1 MSDDARISET
11 LHLHHNIG
19 TVLRDFSVDDR
30 PIIRR
35 LEGLLKKHNNARYA
49 VIFTE
54 TCIKE
59 NLLPKFTYIK
69 LSVYEGPRLHEGK
82 KHGYDISALRI
93 SEMFD
98 AS

>member
-59 NLLPKFTYIK
+59 NLLPKFTNIRLYDQA
-69 LSVYEGPRLHEGK
+69 VQHDEGE
-82 KHGYDISALRI
+82 YCRI
-93 SEMFD
+93 HP
-98 AS
+98 